1 LPALA
6 RNKAAEIGEHQV
18 RVEVLY
24 VPNCPHHPTAV
35 SQLKAVLRAEGIPA
49 EIHEVAVTST
59 KAAQE
64 LKFRG
69 SPTVKING
77 RDIAGESQDPESFA
91 LACRIYAGAKEAGL
105 PPIEMMRSAVREARK
120 GETT

>member
-1 LPALA
+1 
-6 RNKAAEIGEHQV
+6 V

-24 VPNCPHHPTAV
+24 VPDCPHHPSAV
-35 SQLKAVLRAEGIPA
+35 RQLRAVLSAEGVPA
-49 EIHEVAVTST
+49 EIHEVRVTDAT
-59 KAAQE
+59 TAQE

-69 SPTVKING
+69 SPTVRING
-77 RDIAGESQDPESFA
+77 RDIAGESQEPGSFV